1 MSVELVTGHSGS
13 AHITS
18 EQLGAFNAG
27 VIGTGTYILPTG
39 DRCACRRSGS
49 NTVVVLSGDI
59 VCQGRQVHITGSNT
73 LRIENGVQG
82 QKRTDYIGIQYTR
95 NSQGIE
101 RATLK
106 VVRGRSGYSATPMSF
121 NQEGILKGETD
132 VFCPLYEIDING
144 IDVKDPEPVVDELY
158 TMGEMRRALSE
169 YVENERRSL
178 WHISTTTDARNRPGL
193 RLSRKDGNKE
203 YLLLF
208 GDEGEYNKL
217 QLWDVNANKS
227 VWAIR

>member
-27 VIGTGTYILPTG
+27 LIGTGTYILPTG
-39 DRCACRRSGS
+39 DRCSCRRTGS
-49 NTVVVLSGDI
+49 NTVVVLSGDV

-106 VVRGRSGYSATPMSF
+106 VMRGRSGFSATPMSF

-158 TMGEMRRALSE
+158 TMGEMKRALTG
-169 YVENERRSL
+169 YVENEKASD
-178 WHISTTTDARNRPGL
+178 WHTGSASDANNRPGFRFVKKNGSDEQL
-193 RLSRKDGNKE
+193 V
-203 YLLLF
+203 LF
-208 GDEGEYNKL
+208 GDGKVYPKI
-217 QLWDVNANKS
+217 QLWDVTNGKS
-227 VWAIR
+227 LWSIY